1 MPLTC
6 SPPRKTRI
14 ITDWQHKTSRRLVD
28 RHDLIVM
35 ETLQAANMT
44 RKPKPKQTRTSPGNG
59 APTGATRNA
68 PSTKACS
75 RPASADCAA

>member
-44 RKPKPKQTRTSPGNG
+44 RKPKPKTDPDKPGQWRPNG
-59 APTGATRNA
+59 RNA
-68 PSTKACS
+68 KRAVSVQ
-75 RPASADCAA
+75 